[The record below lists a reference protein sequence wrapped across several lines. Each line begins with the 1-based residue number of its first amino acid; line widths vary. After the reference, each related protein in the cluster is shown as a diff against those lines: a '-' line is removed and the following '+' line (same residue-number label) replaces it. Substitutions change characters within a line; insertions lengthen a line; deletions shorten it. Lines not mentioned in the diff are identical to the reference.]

1 MPRSYSMERRAAQVA
16 QTREQ
21 ILSAALELFS
31 ERGAQGTAMNELARR
46 ADVSPTTVSNHFK
59 TQESLIEA
67 VVERIRADI
76 RVPDSTIFVGARSV
90 TARLRILSKSMF
102 AFYGRTMQWFDVLG
116 AELEEVP
123 ALARAQATFWRSIHQ
138 LYEQAIAGSVTDEAA
153 SVRVLAC
160 KALGRKPSAE
170 GFEALSRAVTDDGDL
185 DVRIVAS
192 AELVKFRDFDAP

>member
-90 TARLRILSKSMF
+90 TARLRILTESMF
-102 AFYGRTMQWFDVLG
+102 AFYERTMHLFDLLG
-116 AELEEVP
+116 GELVEVP
-123 ALARAQATFWRSIHQ
+123 ALARAQAAFWRSIHE
-138 LYEQAIAGSVTDEAA
+138 LYEQALAGSEDDLLAKTTAGLLQPATFGAFKAAGMSVDEAA
-153 SVRVLAC
+153 
-160 KALGRKPSAE
+160 
-170 GFEALSRAVTDDGDL
+170 AV
-185 DVRIVAS
+185 VAGLLTHQ
-192 AELVKFRDFDAP
+192 ARGGHR

>member
-1 MPRSYSMERRAAQVA
+1 MERRAAQVA

-59 TQESLIEA
+59 TQELLIEA

-90 TARLRILSKSMF
+90 TARLRILTESMF
-102 AFYGRTMQWFDVLG
+102 AFYERTMHLFDLLG
-116 AELEEVP
+116 GELVEVP
-123 ALARAQATFWRSIHQ
+123 ALARAQAAFWRSIHE
-138 LYEQAIAGSVTDEAA
+138 LYEQALAGSEDDLLAKTTASLLQPATFGAFKAAGMSVDEAA
-153 SVRVLAC
+153 
-160 KALGRKPSAE
+160 
-170 GFEALSRAVTDDGDL
+170 AV
-185 DVRIVAS
+185 VAGLLTHQ
-192 AELVKFRDFDAP
+192 ARGGHR

>member
-21 ILSAALELFS
+21 ILSAALELFG

-76 RVPDSTIFVGARSV
+76 RVPDSTIFVGSRSV
-90 TARLRILSKSMF
+90 TARLRILTESMF
-102 AFYGRTMQWFDVLG
+102 AFYERTMHLFDLLG
-116 AELEEVP
+116 GELVEVP
-123 ALARAQATFWRSIHQ
+123 ALARAQAAFWRSIHE
-138 LYEQAIAGSVTDEAA
+138 LYEQALAGSEDDLLAKTTAGLLQPATFGAFKAAGMSVDEAA
-153 SVRVLAC
+153 
-160 KALGRKPSAE
+160 
-170 GFEALSRAVTDDGDL
+170 AV
-185 DVRIVAS
+185 VAGLLTHQ
-192 AELVKFRDFDAP
+192 ARGGHR

>member
-59 TQESLIEA
+59 TQELLIEA

-90 TARLRILSKSMF
+90 TARLRILTESMF
-102 AFYGRTMQWFDVLG
+102 AFYERTMHLFDLLG
-116 AELEEVP
+116 GELVEVP
-123 ALARAQATFWRSIHQ
+123 ALARAQAAFWRSIHE
-138 LYEQAIAGSVTDEAA
+138 LYEQALAGSEDDLLAKTTAGLLQPATFGAFKAAGMSVDEAA
-153 SVRVLAC
+153 
-160 KALGRKPSAE
+160 
-170 GFEALSRAVTDDGDL
+170 AV
-185 DVRIVAS
+185 VAGLLTHQ
-192 AELVKFRDFDAP
+192 ARGGHR

>member
-31 ERGAQGTAMNELARR
+31 ERGAQGTTMNELARR

-59 TQESLIEA
+59 TQELLIEA

-90 TARLRILSKSMF
+90 TARLRILTESMF
-102 AFYGRTMQWFDVLG
+102 AFYERTMHLFDLLG
-116 AELEEVP
+116 GELVEVP
-123 ALARAQATFWRSIHQ
+123 ALARAQAAFWRSIHE
-138 LYEQAIAGSVTDEAA
+138 LYEQALAGSEDDLLAKTTAGLLQPATFGAFKAAGMSVDEAA
-153 SVRVLAC
+153 
-160 KALGRKPSAE
+160 
-170 GFEALSRAVTDDGDL
+170 AV
-185 DVRIVAS
+185 VAGLLTHQ
-192 AELVKFRDFDAP
+192 ARGGHR

>member
-31 ERGAQGTAMNELARR
+31 ERGAQGTTMNELARR

-90 TARLRILSKSMF
+90 TARLRILTESMF
-102 AFYGRTMQWFDVLG
+102 AFYERTMHLFDLLG
-116 AELEEVP
+116 GELVEVP
-123 ALARAQATFWRSIHQ
+123 ALARAQAAFWRSIHE
-138 LYEQAIAGSVTDEAA
+138 LYEQALAGSEDDLLAKTTASLLQPATFGAFKAAGMSVDEAA
-153 SVRVLAC
+153 
-160 KALGRKPSAE
+160 
-170 GFEALSRAVTDDGDL
+170 AV
-185 DVRIVAS
+185 VAGLLTHQ
-192 AELVKFRDFDAP
+192 ARGGHR

>member
-59 TQESLIEA
+59 TQESLIET

-90 TARLRILSKSMF
+90 TARLRILTESMF
-102 AFYGRTMQWFDVLG
+102 AFYERTMHLFDLLG
-116 AELEEVP
+116 GELVEVP
-123 ALARAQATFWRSIHQ
+123 ALARAQAAFWRSIHE
-138 LYEQAIAGSVTDEAA
+138 LYEQALAGSEDDLLAKTTAGLLQPATFGAFKAAGMSVDEAA
-153 SVRVLAC
+153 
-160 KALGRKPSAE
+160 
-170 GFEALSRAVTDDGDL
+170 AV
-185 DVRIVAS
+185 VAGLLTHQ
-192 AELVKFRDFDAP
+192 ARGGHR